1 MGLDMFLFRAKR
13 YPNPNILVS
22 GEDIEI
28 ISNYLYTKENKL
40 PLSNKEK
47 FELYPLDV
55 VNFYKKNTTARTTII
70 VALKKLPIGVKQMQF
85 IVGL

>member
-13 YPNPNILVS
+13 YPNSNVLVS
-22 GEDIEI
+22 GEDIEV

-55 VNFYKKNTTARTTII
+55 VNFYKKEYDSED
-70 VALKKLPIGVKQMQF
+70 KLHIGVRQMQF

>member
-13 YPNPNILVS
+13 YPNSNVLVS
-22 GEDIEI
+22 GEDIEV

-47 FELYPLDV
+47 F
-55 VNFYKKNTTARTTII
+55 
-70 VALKKLPIGVKQMQF
+70 
-85 IVGL
+85 